1 MDKKELKNKLL
12 NSEKI
17 IQIRNKYINDNLKF
31 KLLIKIPEEIFINYE
46 DCESDDA
53 MLWIPNCYVIDKY
66 NLKYKFSLSTNEPL
80 FNLLS
85 LYLNNYDFYNK
96 EFENYFEEVILKELN
111 KTLEYQFN
119 DDYELQQELYNLY
132 NNEFNNI
139 IDEIIKTVINF
150 KK

>member
-1 MDKKELKNKLL
+1 
-12 NSEKI
+12 
-17 IQIRNKYINDNLKF
+17 
-31 KLLIKIPEEIFINYE
+31 
-46 DCESDDA
+46 